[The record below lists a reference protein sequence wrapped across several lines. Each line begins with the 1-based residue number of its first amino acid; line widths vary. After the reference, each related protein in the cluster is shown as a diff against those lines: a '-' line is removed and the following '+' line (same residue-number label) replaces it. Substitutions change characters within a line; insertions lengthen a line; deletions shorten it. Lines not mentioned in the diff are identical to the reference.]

1 MNNNRS
7 RNTSNMPKL
16 VASLLAAIQ
25 IPDLRNKIFFTIF
38 MLIIFRFVAHVPVPG
53 VDTQALSQAFQ
64 QNALLGFLDLFSGGA
79 LKNLSIAAL
88 GVYPYIT
95 ASIVIQILTPAI
107 PQLKEL
113 SQEGEF
119 GRQKINQITHYIMI
133 PIALLQA
140 WGQLTLLNQAGVF
153 DTLDFGLN
161 FITLTIMTSMVA
173 GTVFLVWIGELIS
186 ERGLGNGVSL
196 IIFGGIV
203 ANLPNMLG
211 QGLYM
216 QNAMGSIIVLVIFTA
231 IIIFTIV
238 LFSEAQR
245 RIPIQYGKTIM
256 RGGQVQRQTGSSILP
271 IKVNSAGMIPLIF
284 AFSIVIL
291 PATIAGF
298 FVNPLSDS
306 FGSNLAKSISGFFDP
321 TNL

>member
-1 MNNNRS
+1 
-7 RNTSNMPKL
+7 MPKL
-16 VASLLAAIQ
+16 LLSLIAAIQ
-25 IPDLRNKIFFTIF
+25 IPDLRNKIIFTLC

-53 VDTQALSQAFQ
+53 VNTQALSQAFQ

-79 LKNLSIAAL
+79 LRNLSIAAL

-113 SQEGEF
+113 SQEGEL
-119 GRQKINQITHYIMI
+119 GRQRINQITHYIMI
-133 PIALLQA
+133 PIALLQG

-153 DTLDFGLN
+153 NSFDFGLN
-161 FITLTIMTSMVA
+161 FITLTIMVSLVA
-173 GTVFLVWIGELIS
+173 GTVFLVWLGELIS
-186 ERGLGNGVSL
+186 EKGLGNGVSL

-203 ANLPNMLG
+203 SNLPNILG
-211 QGLYM
+211 QGFYL
-216 QNAMGSIIVLVIFTA
+216 QNATGSLIILIGFTA
-231 IIIFTIV
+231 VIIFTIV
-238 LFSEAQR
+238 LFSEAVR
-245 RIPIQYGKTIM
+245 RIPVQYGKTIM
-256 RGGQVQRQTGSSILP
+256 RGGQVQKQSGSSILP

-298 FVNPLSDS
+298 FVNPLSTS
-306 FGSNLAKSISGFFDP
+306 FGSNLAQSISNSLNP
-321 TNL
+321 TNFPYGS